1 MSNRQEHEQSYWF
14 KNIRILREER
24 GFTIEE
30 LSRATGVSVSYL
42 SRLET
47 GLRKVPSVF
56 IVYKIAKVL
65 GVTVE
70 KLLDA
75 NDVIEL

>member
-1 MSNRQEHEQSYWF
+1 MSNKQSQQENYWF
-14 KNIRILREER
+14 KNIRILREAR
-24 GFTIEE
+24 GLTIEE

-70 KLLDA
+70 KLI
-75 NDVIEL
+75 NDNAIEL

>member
-1 MSNRQEHEQSYWF
+1 MSNKQSQQENYWF
-14 KNIRILREER
+14 KNIRILREAR
-24 GFTIEE
+24 GLTIEE